1 MIVTAATT
9 IVRKAENSRR
19 TMSENPERSLPNCS
33 TESKGEKSSVILK
46 RKIRG
51 MKKFIQLLDSI
62 EGSADSKAIIERLS
76 YLEDSNLECTC
87 HLSMKN
93 IAE

>member
-1 MIVTAATT
+1 
-9 IVRKAENSRR
+9 
-19 TMSENPERSLPNCS
+19 MSENPERSLPNCS
-33 TESKGEKSSVILK
+33 TKSKGEKPSVILK

-51 MKKFIQLLDSI
+51 MKKFMQLLDSI
-62 EGSADSKAIIERLS
+62 ESSADNKAIIERLS
-76 YLEDSNLECTC
+76 YLEDSDLECTC

>member
-1 MIVTAATT
+1 MAQ
-9 IVRKAENSRR
+9 KAENSRR

-46 RKIRG
+46 QKIRG
-51 MKKFIQLLDSI
+51 MKRFIQLLDSI
-62 EGSADSKAIIERLS
+62 EGSTDSKAIIERLS
-76 YLEDSNLECTC
+76 YLEDSDLECTC

>member
-1 MIVTAATT
+1 MA
-9 IVRKAENSRR
+9 RKAENSRR
-19 TMSENPERSLPNCS
+19 TMSENPERSLPNCP

-46 RKIRG
+46 RKIHG

-62 EGSADSKAIIERLS
+62 ESSADSKAIIERLS
-76 YLEDSNLECTC
+76 YLEDSDLECTC

>member
-1 MIVTAATT
+1 
-9 IVRKAENSRR
+9 
-19 TMSENPERSLPNCS
+19 MSENPERSLPNCS
-33 TESKGEKSSVILK
+33 TESKGEKPSEILK

-51 MKKFIQLLDSI
+51 MKKFIQLLDSV
-62 EGSADSKAIIERLS
+62 ESSAGNKAMIERLT
-76 YLEDSNLECTC
+76 YLEDSDLECTC

>member
-1 MIVTAATT
+1 
-9 IVRKAENSRR
+9 
-19 TMSENPERSLPNCS
+19 MSENPERSLPNCS

-76 YLEDSNLECTC
+76 YLEDSDLECTC
-87 HLSMKN
+87 HLSIN